1 MDTKS
6 HKLTDARREMFYAE
20 LHALLTAGLD
30 FSAAFRLLIEGEG
43 DRRTKALLEELYAA
57 VVRGLSLAEAMRRSG
72 AFRPLECGVVRIGAS
87 ETALHGFLL
96 KKLESFHNVYPGIK
110 LKVQNSSTPG
120 AIEDL

>member
-57 VVRGLSLAEAMRRSG
+57 VVRGETLAEAMREAGHSAPWSAAWCASATRRDVWPGHSTSCATTTASGPRSS
-72 AFRPLECGVVRIGAS
+72 AWSPRP
-87 ETALHGFLL
+87 
-96 KKLESFHNVYPGIK
+96 
-110 LKVQNSSTPG
+110 
-120 AIEDL
+120 

>member
-57 VVRGLSLAEAMRRSG
+57 VVRGETLAEAMRRSG
-72 AFRPLECGVVRIGAS
+72 AFRPWSAAWCASATRRTSGTDTDCATTTVSGRSGAWS
-87 ETALHGFLL
+87 LR
-96 KKLESFHNVYPGIK
+96 P
-110 LKVQNSSTPG
+110 
-120 AIEDL
+120 

>member
-57 VVRGLSLAEAMRRSG
+57 VVRGETLAEAMRRSG
-72 AFRPLECGVVRIGAS
+72 AFRPLECGVVRIGNETGRRPGHSTSCATTTAS
-87 ETALHGFLL
+87 G
-96 KKLESFHNVYPGIK
+96 PR
-110 LKVQNSSTPG
+110 SSAWSPRP
-120 AIEDL
+120 